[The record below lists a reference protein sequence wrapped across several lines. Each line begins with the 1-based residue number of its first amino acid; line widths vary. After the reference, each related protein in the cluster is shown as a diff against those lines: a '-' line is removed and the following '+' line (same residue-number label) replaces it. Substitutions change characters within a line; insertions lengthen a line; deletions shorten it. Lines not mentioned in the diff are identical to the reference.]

1 MHNERAVVGP
11 VITWRR
17 EAVSGQM
24 KSWLRYNW
32 QYNRRWMV
40 VSIALSLA
48 GALFALLLAYVGL
61 TFYRTVPVF
70 YEPKDE
76 ERRQHL
82 ERLERA
88 REPGDQP
95 DRTR

>member
-1 MHNERAVVGP
+1 
-11 VITWRR
+11 
-17 EAVSGQM
+17 
-24 KSWLRYNW
+24 
-32 QYNRRWMV
+32 MV
-40 VSIALSLA
+40 VAIALSLA

-61 TFYRTVPVF
+61 TVYSTVPVF

>member
-1 MHNERAVVGP
+1 
-11 VITWRR
+11 
-17 EAVSGQM
+17 M

-40 VSIALSLA
+40 VAIALSLA

-61 TFYRTVPVF
+61 TVYSTVPVF

-76 ERRQHL
+76 ERRLHL

-88 REPGDQP
+88 REPGEQSE
-95 DRTR
+95 RVR